1 VIVRSLR
8 AIDLLRYE
16 RLELVDLP
24 EQGLIVVSGPNESG
38 KSSVGEI
45 LCLALFG
52 RTFALAK
59 GSIEKA
65 IRWDSRGGTLE
76 LCFTTRSG
84 EHRLSRELDLEG
96 GRSAS
101 LHLAD
106 GGEVRGWTAVTEAVE
121 ALLGFGFD
129 EHLESFYLA
138 RREATPPRPRGE
150 TLRAMA
156 GVLPLERLSVELE
169 ERLPRQTARA
179 KELAGEIGEADASLA
194 RYRRDDLL
202 PPQPGPARGD
212 AELVA
217 QAADRRTALVEVS
230 GQLERRQPALEA
242 ATRALIREVGGGSAS
257 GLGETADSMDEA
269 LDSIEESIAWLGYD
283 DVEPGT
289 ERLSHMLERIQQGMQ
304 AYEGLQEAVR
314 ARRGELSGLL
324 GEAGGD
330 RPDTTLDDEAYSID
344 HGRQVGRKARKRF
357 GALAAS
363 AAVLAVAGVAIGL
376 IPDLGLPQPA
386 SICAI
391 VSGGL
396 LAVVAAM
403 LFVRQR
409 KVIGEL
415 AWLGQLDADLSRRR
429 DEAEADTELLDRFD
443 GLSMDDAVAS
453 LGGLVTGGL
462 TDALAGFRDG
472 PGGRLANADVGERL
486 GAGAEDQL
494 TLLRSH
500 LGALTQRIE
509 ADVETLGQIHELR
522 GLRSDLASTHAD
534 VADQLE
540 TWELARDLL
549 AGASSQ
555 ITFAFNGR
563 VRQGLARILPSL
575 TEGRYQYLRI
585 DDDLTVRVFSSEKQ
599 DFVTYEEISGGTQR
613 QIALATRIALSETLV
628 DRLERGP
635 QFLFLDEPFAFFD
648 AQRTRSTLAALP
660 RLSGSLPQ
668 IWIAAQEPP
677 EGVEPEVA
685 LVCSLA
691 QRRLSSQG

>member
-1 VIVRSLR
+1 MIVRSLR
-8 AIDLLRYE
+8 AIDVLRYE
-16 RLELVDLP
+16 RLDLSSLP

-52 RTFALAK
+52 RTFALAPEV
-59 GSIEKA
+59 IEKA
-65 IRWDSRGGTLE
+65 VRWDSRGGTLE
-76 LCFTTRSG
+76 LRFSASGG
-84 EHRLSRELDLEG
+84 EHHLSRELDLEG

-106 GGEVRGWTAVTEAVE
+106 GREVRGWNAVSAGVE
-121 ALLGFGFD
+121 ALLGYGFD
-129 EHLESFYLA
+129 EFLESFYLA

-156 GVLPLERLSVELE
+156 GVLPLERLSADLE
-169 ERLPRQTARA
+169 ERLPRHTARL
-179 KELAGEIGEADASLA
+179 KELAREIAEVDESLG

-212 AELVA
+212 AERVA
-217 QAADRRTALVEVS
+217 EAADRRTALQEVR
-230 GQLERRQPALEA
+230 GQLGARLPVLEA
-242 ATRALIREVGGGSAS
+242 TTRALIREVGGGRPAR
-257 GLGETADSMDEA
+257 LDEAAEEMDEA
-269 LDSIEESIAWLGYD
+269 LDAVEESIAWLAYD

-289 ERLSHMLERIQQGMQ
+289 ERLSHMLERIQQGVE
-304 AYEGLQEAVR
+304 AHERLKKAVR
-314 ARRGELSGLL
+314 ARRRQLAGLL
-324 GEAGGD
+324 GEPDGD
-330 RPDTTLDDEAYSID
+330 KPDTTLDDEAWSID
-344 HGRQVGRKARKRF
+344 HGRQAARKARKRF
-357 GALAAS
+357 GTLAAS
-363 AAVLAVAGVAIGL
+363 AGVLAVAGVAIGL
-376 IPDLGLPQPA
+376 IPDLGLPGPA
-386 SICAI
+386 AICALI
-391 VSGGL
+391 SGGL
-396 LAVVAAM
+396 LAVVAVM

-409 KVIGEL
+409 RVIDQL
-415 AWLGQLDADLSRRR
+415 AQLGQLDAELSRRR
-429 DEAEADTELLDRFD
+429 DEAEADAEALDRFD
-443 GLSMDDAVAS
+443 GLPLNEGVRA
-453 LGGLVTGGL
+453 LENLETGGL
-462 TDALAGFRDG
+462 RDALASFRDG
-472 PGGRLANADVGERL
+472 PGGRLAGDEVGERL

-494 TLLRSH
+494 SLLRSH
-500 LGALTQRIE
+500 LETLGQRIDEDIE
-509 ADVETLGQIHELR
+509 ALGQIHELR
-522 GLRSDLASTHAD
+522 SLRADLASTHAD
-534 VADQLE
+534 VSDQLE

-555 ITFAFNGR
+555 ITFGFNGR

-677 EGVEPEVA
+677 DEVEPDVA
-685 LVCSLA
+685 LRCSLE
-691 QRRLSSQG
+691 QRRMTT